1 VAALARTTTLIDD
14 HTQGLLDALDPA
26 GFPIG
31 DGEAPRNTD
40 KSEVDPPFAVL
51 YSLPG
56 GLFDGPLSDSQA
68 DVTLIYQVT
77 AVGVTR
83 QQAQVAI
90 DVCRVLM
97 KKANVTIPNRRV
109 RDLRHLTPNSGVIRD
124 DDLPNPLFY
133 GYDRYELD
141 TTPS

>member
-1 VAALARTTTLIDD
+1 MARTATILDD
-14 HTQGLLDALDPA
+14 HTEALLSTLSAAP
-26 GFPIG
+26 FPVG
-31 DGEAPRNTD
+31 DGVAPRNPD
-40 KSEVDPPFAVL
+40 KSEMDPPYVVL

-56 GLFDGPLSDSQA
+56 GQFDGPLSDSQA
-68 DVTLIYQVT
+68 DVTLIYQIT
-77 AVGVTR
+77 SVGRSR

-97 KKANVTIPNRRV
+97 KKGNVTVLNRKV
-109 RDLRHLTPNSGVIRD
+109 RDLKHLTPNSGTMRD